1 MPCCC
6 PTSPL
11 SGGIQLSLLASDK
24 ELDLECIGKWI
35 SLKVN
40 HPDTFSGWVEAFPTK
55 KETSLVMAK
64 KILEDIFPRF
74 GIPKVIGSDNGSTFI
89 AQLSQEVARFLG
101 LDCKLHCAYRPQ
113 SSGHLERMNRT
124 LKEILTKLNMETGGD
139 KAVLLPL
146 ALFRVRNTLSI

>member
-101 LDCKLHCAYRPQ
+101 LDCK
-113 SSGHLERMNRT
+113 MNRT

>member
-1 MPCCC
+1 MSFSVSPCLSLS
-6 PTSPL
+6 PSPL

-89 AQLSQEVARFLG
+89 AQLSQEVAR
-101 LDCKLHCAYRPQ
+101 PQ